1 MNTIS
6 INDIAN
12 WTIIVGYS
20 SLIIFA
26 FYMAFTSKGE
36 SKRKKVLFKESILNK
51 HKNKINIDADEFMRM
66 IEFSKIGKSTAEE
79 ILSEL
84 LLEASTS
91 EDHNYYS
98 QLVRKLEKI
107 EPFGTLSKDMRI
119 ILERLSVLTEN
130 SSSVS
135 DTHLLIP
142 VRNALEK
149 ADQIQSEQK
158 RMRKINVILTV
169 VGLISSAVSIVGLY
183 VSLKSP
189 SKEDMAIVMKNEI
202 PVIVKEVIEQNVEK
216 VK

>member
-1 MNTIS
+1 TIS

-36 SKRKKVLFKESILNK
+36 SKRKTVLFKESILNK

>member
-20 SLIIFA
+20 SLLIFA

-66 IEFSKIGKSTAEE
+66 IEFSKIGKLTAEE

-135 DTHLLIP
+135 DAHLLIP

-158 RMRKINVILTV
+158 RIRKINVILTV

-202 PVIVKEVIEQNVEK
+202 PVIVKEVIEQNIKK

>member
-1 MNTIS
+1 
-6 INDIAN
+6 
-12 WTIIVGYS
+12 
-20 SLIIFA
+20 
-26 FYMAFTSKGE
+26 
-36 SKRKKVLFKESILNK
+36 
-51 HKNKINIDADEFMRM
+51 
-66 IEFSKIGKSTAEE
+66 SKIGKSTAEE